1 VQIYKSFGNFMERF
15 KSKRVHIILEKDG
28 MKVLMLG
35 WEFPPYFAGGAGI
48 VCYELT
54 KEMVKMDDVDMTYV
68 MPFGPEEVLEQHL
81 RVLIANNF
89 KGKKIKFKRI
99 PSLLG
104 AYTSQKEYSQ
114 TKRLIDQKRA
124 KMGIDNTT
132 SLYGENLLEEVYN
145 FAERVN
151 TIVDDESFDV
161 VHAHDWTT
169 FPAAIRAS
177 EEMKKPLIV
186 HMHITEFD
194 KSGGNGADP
203 HIYSIEKEGMEKA
216 DKIIAISEKVKD
228 GLVKNYGIDPAK
240 IEIVYHAKIDLGP
253 DKNLDFPKFKDKNK
267 VILYAGRM
275 TLQKGPDYFIEA
287 AKKVTNFYKNVI
299 FIMAGS
305 GDQMNAMIERT
316 AQLGIS
322 DKFLF
327 HGFYTRDE
335 ANQFFNLADV
345 FVMPSVSEPFGLV
358 PFEAMG
364 KNTPTIISK
373 QSGASEILSN
383 VLKVDFWDTD
393 RMADQI
399 VSVLR
404 HKELS
409 GTMKKEGKSEVEKL
423 TWDKPA
429 RRCVDIYKDLIGKK

>member
-1 VQIYKSFGNFMERF
+1 
-15 KSKRVHIILEKDG
+15 

-35 WEFPPYFAGGAGI
+35 WEFPPFFAGGAGI

-54 KEMVKMDDVDMTYV
+54 KEMVKVDGVDLTYV
-68 MPFGPEEVLEQHL
+68 MPFGPDEVADQHL
-81 RVLIANNF
+81 RILIADKF
-89 KGKKIKFKRI
+89 KGKSITFKKV

-104 AYTSQKEYSQ
+104 AYMTQESYNEERQ
-114 TKRLIDQKRA
+114 RLIEGGRVSMA
-124 KMGIDNTT
+124 NDNTL
-132 SLYGENLLEEVYN
+132 SLYGGNLIEEVYN
-145 FAERVN
+145 FAGRVH
-151 TIVDDESFDV
+151 TIVKDENFDV

-169 FPAAIRAS
+169 FPAAILAS
-177 EEMKKPLIV
+177 EQMRKPLIV

-194 KSGGNGADP
+194 KSGGVGADP

-216 DKIIAISEKVKD
+216 DKIITISKRVKE
-228 GLVKNYGIDPAK
+228 GLVKNYGIDPDK
-240 IEIVYHAKIDLGP
+240 IEIVYHAKVDVGP
-253 DKNLDFPKFKDKNK
+253 NMDFDFPKFKDKNK

-275 TLQKGPDYFIEA
+275 TLQKGPEYFIEA
-287 AKKVTNFYKNVI
+287 AKKVVNFYDNVI

-305 GDQMNAMIERT
+305 GDQMNQMIRKT
-316 AQLGIS
+316 IDMGIQ

-327 HGFYTRDE
+327 HGFYTRDD
-335 ANQFFNLADV
+335 ANKFFSMADI

-373 QSGASEILSN
+373 QSGVSEILNN
-383 VLKVDFWDTD
+383 VLKVDFWDSD

-399 VSVLR
+399 VSLL
-404 HKELS
+404 KYNELHN
-409 GTMKKEGKSEVEKL
+409 TMKKEGLSEVNKL

-429 RRCVDIYKDLIGKK
+429 RRCVDIYRELVEG